1 LECSGDQSRA
11 VDTVLTMTRDLR
23 TTPTHAE
30 ALGYVGAAAA
40 ILACGFAFRAGW
52 PELPPSTQLG
62 LVAGAATVLGGSGAL
77 LGTSEVPAFARLRDV
92 LWLLSTAAAA
102 VLVATWAVR
111 TLYLDGLGAALLA
124 ATAATGYA
132 TELWRHLRTATQLAS
147 LFVASA
153 TLVGT
158 GLAALEVEPRAW
170 VWGTGIG
177 MYAGLWALTVY
188 RGYLGPPAVGYLLA
202 GTGVLVGTFAAVL

>member
-1 LECSGDQSRA
+1 
-11 VDTVLTMTRDLR
+11 MTRDLR
-23 TTPTHAE
+23 TTAPTHAE
-30 ALGYVGAAAA
+30 VLGYLTAAAVA
-40 ILACGFAFRAGW
+40 AVSVVAFQAKW
-52 PELPPSTQLG
+52 PDLPPSAQLG
-62 LVAGAATVLGGSGAL
+62 LAAGAATVLGGSGAL

-92 LWLLSTAAAA
+92 LWLLSTGAAAL
-102 VLVATWAVR
+102 LVVIWAVR
-111 TLYLDGLGAALLA
+111 VLYLDGLGAALLA

-132 TELWRHLRTATQLAS
+132 TQLWRHLRTATQLGS

-158 GLAALEVEPRAW
+158 GLAALEVTPQAW

-202 GTGVLVGTFAAVL
+202 GAGLLVGAFAAVL